1 MTLAELII
9 AIKAKDEASK
19 KIKGLT
25 GAIGN
30 GLVNAA
36 KRALGALGALFA
48 LNKIKEF
55 GAAALQAYSDYE
67 QLTGGV
73 EKIFDDMDYS
83 RIYEDAANAYK
94 DLNMSANEYMAAIN
108 GVGATFASTMGDEKG
123 YEVARRGML
132 AISDYASGTGRS
144 VDELNEKY
152 QMISRSTSSY
162 QSIADQFAGILPQTS
177 ADFLAQA
184 QAAGY
189 LSSEYTSLT
198 EVPVQEYQEALT
210 YMLEDGTEALGLAG
224 NTAAETM
231 NTISGS
237 IAGLKGAWSNW
248 LAALMNPDADL
259 DQATKDLLEMIIAVF
274 KNVAPRVK
282 DMAVSLFTELP
293 GAITGAISEI
303 NPELGAKIGA
313 IFDTISTAVSWL
325 KDNLNWLLPI
335 IGGVVTAIGGYR
347 LAVTLA
353 AAGQQLLNV
362 AMNANPVGIIIT
374 LIAALVAAIIYL
386 WNTNE
391 DFRNKVI
398 EIWNHI
404 KGVFESVANFVM
416 GIPDKIAGFFQSLP
430 DKIRNAVSRVKEI
443 LTSPFKTA
451 WEFIQG
457 IPGKIASI
465 FSGLHIELPHIKLP
479 HFKVENWSINPADWV
494 ANGAPRLAIDWY
506 KSGGVFS
513 SPSIIG
519 VAEAGAERVQPLTG
533 SVADAYDRKL
543 ARYVAESLTFE
554 IDYARLGAEVA
565 RAMNGMKVS
574 INDRDMGRLVR
585 SYA

>member
-25 GAIGN
+25 SAIGN
-30 GLVNAA
+30 GLVTAA

-144 VDELNEKY
+144 VDELNQKY

-237 IAGLKGAWSNW
+237 IAGLKGAWQNW

-259 DQATKDLLEMIIAVF
+259 EQVTKDLLEMIIAVF

-282 DMAVSLFTELP
+282 DMAVALFTELP

-353 AAGQQLLNV
+353 AAAQQLLNV
-362 AMNANPVGIIIT
+362 AMEANPVGIIIT
-374 LIAALVAAIIYL
+374 LIGALVAAVIYL

-404 KGVFESVANFVM
+404 KSVFESVANFVM
-416 GIPDKIAGFFQSLP
+416 GIPDRIAGFFQSLP
-430 DKIRNAVSRVKEI
+430 DKIRNAVSSVKEI
-443 LTSPFKTA
+443 LTSPFRAA
-451 WEFIQG
+451 WEFIQS
-457 IPGKIASI
+457 IPGKIAGI

-494 ANGAPRLAIDWY
+494 SNGPPRLAIDWY

-513 SPSIIG
+513 SPAIIG
-519 VAEAGAERVQPLTG
+519 VGEAGSERVQPLTG